1 MKEEEREE
9 GRECSAVQCRW
20 YLFHGGG
27 NRLKVRT
34 IYPR

>member
-9 GRECSAVQCRW
+9 GREGQCRW